1 MRKYLLDTGIVSDH
15 INGRHDVPDR
25 VRDAARRG
33 NRIGIGSPVLAEL
46 VYGIEYSDNRDRNMQ
61 ALRLALPTLTLWAF
75 DQAAAF
81 EYGRLFAELRRL
93 GRPMQTIDI
102 MVAAIAITLGNCT
115 VVTKDS
121 DLAAVPGLTIENWAT

>member
-15 INGRHDVPDR
+15 IKGRHGVPDR
-25 VRDAARRG
+25 FRDEARRG

-46 VYGIEYSDNRDRNMQ
+46 VYGIEYSDNRGRNMQ